1 MKLTNHLQL
10 PRPAKRFYR
19 LPPVFVAVVAVLLQG
34 CAEKQVR
41 VRPWAAAIAIR
52 PNLPGPAPDAQP
64 DSLAAA
70 APDLSLELPSL
81 PSPLSLNKQPVRP
94 RVPAQLAP
102 EAAES
107 RKPPAPSLEPELS
120 AQEIAAAQQQLNE
133 STAVAQKNL
142 DTAKGRSLNPTQ
154 ADLTSKVTAFLQESK
169 QAVREGDW
177 TRAKNLAKKAEVLSQ
192 ELAASL

>member
-19 LPPVFVAVVAVLLQG
+19 LQPVFLVVVAVLLQG
-34 CAEKQVR
+34 CAEKQVH

-81 PSPLSLNKQPVRP
+81 PSPLSLKDLRQCDGEKSDERHSSSFGASVRD
-94 RVPAQLAP
+94 
-102 EAAES
+102 S
-107 RKPPAPSLEPELS
+107 RGRCRRLLFPN
-120 AQEIAAAQQQLNE
+120 QI
-133 STAVAQKNL
+133 KNW
-142 DTAKGRSLNPTQ
+142 R
-154 ADLTSKVTAFLQESK
+154 
-169 QAVREGDW
+169 
-177 TRAKNLAKKAEVLSQ
+177 
-192 ELAASL
+192 